1 MLARHFLWR
10 YSSWDYRRS
19 CWVDSANLWRT
30 QKDSV
35 TLNLHLLQINSAPS
49 PKILPVFIWMS
60 LSKHQ
65 ILDFLASFLRLLT
78 QCAQSVRS
86 DASINCKAPNLSALV
101 FASISYKIERLVEC
115 VRVVQKFF
123 KSWKPLKRSER
134 SRNSP
139 VQKTHSSWMDGP
151 MNENRNL
158 VTYIDLL
165 RRSNCNNLMLLLNNH
180 WAHSAYDIGPLN
192 YSQILESL
200 KRIKENANSI
210 LRVCRA
216 QPLNPKRGHEDGNY
230 SNGKKP
236 RFDT

>member
-1 MLARHFLWR
+1 MSLLIRKSSSIKKDVRRFRTTIPNLRSFARFDERARQYSSVLARHFLWR
-10 YSSWDYRRS
+10 SSSWDYRRS

-35 TLNLHLLQINSAPS
+35 TPNLHLLQINSAPS
-49 PKILPVFIWMS
+49 PQILPVFVWMS
-60 LSKHQ
+60 LSKQQ

-123 KSWKPLKRSER
+123 KSWKLLKRSER

-139 VQKTHSSWMDGP
+139 VQKPHSSWMDDP

-158 VTYIDLL
+158 VTL
-165 RRSNCNNLMLLLNNH
+165 
-180 WAHSAYDIGPLN
+180 
-192 YSQILESL
+192 
-200 KRIKENANSI
+200 
-210 LRVCRA
+210 
-216 QPLNPKRGHEDGNY
+216 
-230 SNGKKP
+230 
-236 RFDT
+236 

>member
-1 MLARHFLWR
+1 
-10 YSSWDYRRS
+10 
-19 CWVDSANLWRT
+19 
-30 QKDSV
+30 
-35 TLNLHLLQINSAPS
+35 
-49 PKILPVFIWMS
+49 
-60 LSKHQ
+60 
-65 ILDFLASFLRLLT
+65 
-78 QCAQSVRS
+78 
-86 DASINCKAPNLSALV
+86 
-101 FASISYKIERLVEC
+101 
-115 VRVVQKFF
+115 
-123 KSWKPLKRSER
+123 
-134 SRNSP
+134 
-139 VQKTHSSWMDGP
+139 

-180 WAHSAYDIGPLN
+180 WAHSAYDIGPLD

-216 QPLNPKRGHEDGNY
+216 QPLNPKQGHEDGNY